1 LSQFTSSGHYEHAVF
16 TLDRP
21 PSALKVNV
29 NDDALY
35 KFTFDLT

>member
-21 PSALKVNV
+21 PSTIEVNG

-35 KFTFDLT
+35 KFTSDLT